1 MDKTQRFLPSWIPG
15 IICILVGEQS
25 RKSTT
30 SNMLLI
36 PAKLERAERL
46 CLCLWD
52 AENLE
57 SGPSAGD
64 ILADLKEHV
73 EVWARSSSRGPGA
86 GRGHLGGTTP
96 HLGNDCLPEVG
107 THRTARRA
115 GVRLD
120 HFVAKGPL

>member
-15 IICILVGEQS
+15 IICILVGEQNRES
-25 RKSTT
+25 T
-30 SNMLLI
+30 SNTLLM
-36 PAKLERAERL
+36 PAKLEGAERL

-73 EVWARSSSRGPGA
+73 GVWARSSSRGPRA

-96 HLGNDCLPEVG
+96 HPGNDGLPEGG
-107 THRTARRA
+107 THRTTSRCAT
-115 GVRLD
+115 
-120 HFVAKGPL
+120 